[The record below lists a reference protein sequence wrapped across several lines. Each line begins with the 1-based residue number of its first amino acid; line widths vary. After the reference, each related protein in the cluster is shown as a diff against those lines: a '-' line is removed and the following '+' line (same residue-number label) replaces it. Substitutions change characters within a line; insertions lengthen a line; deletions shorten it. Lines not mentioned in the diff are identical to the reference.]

1 MMMEPPIEELVE
13 KIGHGKYALV
23 TVASKRARQINE
35 YYLQLGSSHGGYIPP
50 QVTTTGK
57 PLSIAFDEIDQ
68 DKLLAV
74 EPPEIVVVESAE
86 DADGEAVVAVVAEA
100 DATDGDAD

>member
-74 EPPEIVVVESAE
+74 EPPEVDVVEAVEGAE
-86 DADGEAVVAVVAEA
+86 GVDAVVAVVADDAA
-100 DATDGDAD
+100 DTDAD